1 MRRFITH
8 HTKLQ
13 FILSSRRSLED
24 EQFGGRIL
32 EMAERIFC
40 NLQKVMTD
48 DSISTAAGLEEG
60 SSYHKI

>member
-1 MRRFITH
+1 
-8 HTKLQ
+8 
-13 FILSSRRSLED
+13 
-24 EQFGGRIL
+24 
-32 EMAERIFC
+32 MAERIFC